1 MKAGL
6 CEESPCAVTTVSSIL
21 RIVPGTADTTDPCNN
36 ATVRS
41 EATDSAMD
49 YGGLVE
55 VTPGLTVKMNMGALP
70 TYSPSM
76 KTALQIMQ

>member
-6 CEESPCAVTTVSSIL
+6 CEESPSAVSTVSSIL

-41 EATDSAMD
+41 EATQSAMD
-49 YGGLVE
+49 YAGSVE
-55 VTPGLTVKMNMGALP
+55 VTPGLTAKINFAALP
-70 TYSPSM
+70 TCSPALT
-76 KTALQIMQ
+76 TALHVTQ